1 MISFAI
7 TVSDELEELKALT
20 SLLFTHIDLKTNEIV
35 ILCDSTKSTIELNE
49 YLNSISNI
57 CSINYDKF
65 NSDFAVFKNKINAL
79 CSQDYI
85 FQLDADELPNV
96 HLLHN
101 VTTIIIDNKDIELFW
116 IPRENFVEGIK
127 DDHLKKWNM
136 NIDHLNRI
144 NFPDYQGRIYKNK
157 PEIYWHRKVHEFI
170 IGAKKQMRM
179 PPRKE
184 WSLMHKK
191 HINKQI
197 ISNDYYFKLENNL

>member
-20 SLLFTHIDLKTNEIV
+20 SLLFTHIDLKTNEVV
-35 ILCDSTKSTIELNE
+35 ILCDIAKSTIELNE
-49 YLNSISNI
+49 YLNSISHI
-57 CSINYDKF
+57 CSVNYDKF
-65 NSDFAVFKNKINAL
+65 DLDFAVFKNKINTL

-96 HLLHN
+96 YLLDN
-101 VTTIIIDNKDIELFW
+101 VANLIINNPDVELFW

-127 DDHLKKWNM
+127 NEHLAQWNW

-157 PEIYWHRKVHEFI
+157 PEIYWHRKVHERI
-170 IGAKKQMRM
+170 IGAKKHTCL
-179 PPRKE
+179 PPKKE
-184 WSLMHKK
+184 LSLTHKK

-197 ISNDYYFKLENNL
+197 ISNNNYLRWE

>member
-1 MISFAI
+1 M
-7 TVSDELEELKALT
+7 
-20 SLLFTHIDLKTNEIV
+20 
-35 ILCDSTKSTIELNE
+35 
-49 YLNSISNI
+49 
-57 CSINYDKF
+57 
-65 NSDFAVFKNKINAL
+65 
-79 CSQDYI
+79 
-85 FQLDADELPNV
+85 
-96 HLLHN
+96 
-101 VTTIIIDNKDIELFW
+101 
-116 IPRENFVEGIK
+116 EGIK